1 MSEVY
6 KDCNFWKIRACKGMT
21 TNNCWNTQC
30 PDYKRDPDYSWIST
44 KELTEEMSK
53 REGVKEIV
61 VQPYEWYQ
69 ISGEKEQWDHGT
81 GPARILVVW
90 D

>member
-1 MSEVY
+1 
-6 KDCNFWKIRACKGMT
+6 MT
-21 TNNCWNTQC
+21 TEQ
-30 PDYKRDPDYSWIST
+30 PRPEQEPEYIMDAVRSRPHSPLIT
-44 KELTEEMSK
+44 KELVEELAK

-69 ISGEKEQWDHGT
+69 ISGEKEQWKTGT